1 MAVKNDEYYDDRET
15 LSSEKRLALLEER
28 LRRQIEHVYQNC
40 PATGQIMAGAGLG
53 PADIRSVTDL
63 ARLPITRKEDVIHL
77 QQENPP
83 YGGLVAGDTADI
95 ERVFISPG
103 PVYEIQASDI
113 QWFARAFWA
122 AGFRRGQVVINTF
135 TYHLSP
141 AGILMHEGLR
151 NCGATVVVT
160 GTGNTEIQLR
170 AINHLGVNGFI
181 GTPSFLMALI
191 ARAEELGGDFGKDY
205 GLKRAWFTGEPLA
218 PSVRETLEDKYK
230 IGTFQAYAVTEP
242 GGVIGYECHCKNGF
256 HLVDDYVLE
265 IVDPVTGKAVE
276 TGQPG
281 EIVVT
286 PVHSPAWGLVRFG
299 TGDLSSLDTGE
310 CPCGRTAPRLTG
322 IMGRTGEAVKVRG
335 MFVVKREID
344 ELVSSLGQIS
354 CYQMVVDRYR
364 QRDRV
369 ELVVSLK
376 KEAGNRH
383 ELISLIGNAF
393 RSRCRL
399 NPDSIRVVEEE
410 YFSTDY
416 RAIEDKRRW
425 D

>member
-1 MAVKNDEYYDDRET
+1 MVVKKDEYYDERET
-15 LSSEKRLALLEER
+15 LPFQKRLALLEDR
-28 LRRQIEHVYQNC
+28 LHRQIEHVYHNC
-40 PATGQIMAGAGLG
+40 PVTRQIMAEAGVG
-53 PADIRSVTDL
+53 PADIRSVDDL
-63 ARLPITRKEDVIHL
+63 ARLPITRKEDVIRL
-77 QQENPP
+77 QQESPP
-83 YGGLVAGDTADI
+83 YGGLVAGDPTGI

-103 PVYEIQASDI
+103 PVYEIQGSDV

-122 AGFRRGQVVINTF
+122 AGFRHGQVVVNTF

-170 AINHLGVNGFI
+170 AISHLRVDGFI

-191 ARAEELGGDFGKDY
+191 GKAEEQGGDFNTDY

-218 PSVRETLEDKYK
+218 PSVRETLEGKYN
-230 IGTFQAYAVTEP
+230 IRTFQAYAVTEP

-256 HLVDDYVLE
+256 HLVDDYALE
-265 IVDPVTGKAVE
+265 IVDPESGESVE
-276 TGQPG
+276 TGKPG
-281 EIVVT
+281 EIIVT

-299 TGDLSSLDTGE
+299 TGDLSSLDTGK
-310 CPCGRTAPRLTG
+310 CPCGRTTPRLTG
-322 IMGRTGEAVKVRG
+322 IMGRTGDAVKVRG

-344 ELVSSLGQIS
+344 ELIASLGQIS
-354 CYQMVVDRYR
+354 FYQLVVDRYR
-364 QRDRV
+364 QRDHV

-376 KEAGNRH
+376 KEAGNRDGMV
-383 ELISLIGNAF
+383 SVIGNAF

-399 NPDSIRVVEEE
+399 NPDNIRVVDEE
-410 YFSTDY
+410 YFSGDY
-416 RAIEDKRRW
+416 RAIEDRRRW
-425 D
+425 E